1 MTGGWADVLAS
12 LRGRVGPLVPALASR
27 RSLTP
32 AVFLLHTWCKWPRC
46 PGAEAQRKDRVLD
59 TLRRALESAVCAVC
73 GERRAEAVAGCG
85 LLVIVHGL
93 AHAGLGGTLWVLG
106 LAVGEDPG
114 DSGVAGLQQAEGT
127 QRPGPREVTRLC
139 LAMRPFLVPGPGVPA
154 SAPGGVGFY
163 HVGSET

>member
-1 MTGGWADVLAS
+1 M
-12 LRGRVGPLVPALASR
+12 LRP
-27 RSLTP
+27 
-32 AVFLLHTWCKWPRC
+32 WP
-46 PGAEAQRKDRVLD
+46 
-59 TLRRALESAVCAVC
+59 
-73 GERRAEAVAGCG
+73 GCG
-85 LLVIVHGL
+85 LLVIAHGL

-127 QRPGPREVTRLC
+127 QRPGPGEVTRLC

-163 HVGSET
+163 HLGSET